1 MKFESNGRLHR
12 KSKLFVMMYSMDMT
26 NYWKSL
32 NENQNDS
39 EDSQEQ
45 PVGEPEEIEEEDLV
59 IDEIDTEFEEV
70 DPGKDDPDLDDEEEV
85 IANDTVQESS
95 EIQEVDEMEV
105 EVVGNAPLGRPS
117 KLDETTQK
125 KLNTALQVGLSQKKA
140 PIYAGIG
147 ETTFYR
153 WQKRAIEID
162 EECQGNPDN
171 IKDVA
176 DLELWEFWES
186 IKKAKVDGEINH
198 LGNIT
203 SAANNGVWQ
212 ASAWFLERSNP
223 NDWSKRE
230 KDDENAGK
238 KEPIV
243 VKIKFD

>member
-1 MKFESNGRLHR
+1 
-12 KSKLFVMMYSMDMT
+12 MT
-26 NYWKSL
+26 NIWKQMQDNDDNDPVSQD
-32 NENQNDS
+32 NIDQENTVADLDPIALDDLGID
-39 EDSQEQ
+39 EVKLADTEFTVDDKVQE
-45 PVGEPEEIEEEDLV
+45 VEIVENSAEIDEIEE
-59 IDEIDTEFEEV
+59 
-70 DPGKDDPDLDDEEEV
+70 K
-85 IANDTVQESS
+85 
-95 EIQEVDEMEV
+95 V
-105 EVVGNAPLGRPS
+105 EVLGKPTGRPS
-117 KLDETTQK
+117 KLNTDTIG
-125 KLNTALQVGLSQKKA
+125 KLDKALKLGLANSKA
-140 PIYAGIG
+140 ATFAGIS